1 MKIKGKLV
9 LVLIVILL
17 LIGCGKEEAKLE
29 ETAELTQNVVEET
42 ETVGEENVEV
52 PETDQAEEESEEE
65 EKATKEQEETT
76 NEMAE
81 AQITTTVD
89 EAGSISDYMESL
101 DPQKPAIVIYNPD
114 DGTIINM
121 KEGEH
126 YSLKEGD
133 QIIVNR
139 NWDSIESWAFNTEV
153 VSNEFGELSD
163 FAVVLYPDYTKFSEN
178 QEFYYEIW
186 LADNPNEV
194 SQRLT
199 CYLSPPTE

>member
-1 MKIKGKLV
+1 MKIKGKIV

-17 LIGCGKEEAKLE
+17 LIGCGKEETKLE
-29 ETAELTQNVVEET
+29 ETAELTQDVVEET

-121 KEGEH
+121 KEG
-126 YSLKEGD
+126 D
-133 QIIVNR
+133 QIIVNISEAGVGYGYDLDIITGR
-139 NWDSIESWAFNTEV
+139 INDNLET
-153 VSNEFGELSD
+153 GYQL
-163 FAVVLYPDYTKFSEN
+163 LPDYSKFESRQKFWFKRQKEN
-178 QEFYYEIW
+178 GEI
-186 LADNPNEV
+186 L
-194 SQRLT
+194 QIT

>member
-17 LIGCGKEEAKLE
+17 LIGCGKEETKLE
-29 ETAELTQNVVEET
+29 ETAELTQDVVEET

-52 PETDQAEEESEEE
+52 AETDQAEEESEEE
-65 EKATKEQEETT
+65 EKATKEQEETSD
-76 NEMAE
+76 EMAE

-89 EAGSISDYMESL
+89 KAGSISDYMESL

-133 QIIVNR
+133 QIIVNISEAGVGYGYDLDIITWR
-139 NWDSIESWAFNTEV
+139 INDNLET
-153 VSNEFGELSD
+153 GYQL
-163 FAVVLYPDYTKFSEN
+163 LPDYSKFESRQKFWFKRQKEN
-178 QEFYYEIW
+178 GEI
-186 LADNPNEV
+186 L
-194 SQRLT
+194 QIT